1 MNILDIDKLEQFD
14 IMLVRFPEDERSI
27 QIRQT
32 CDSNYSHAIMYLGNG
47 SFIEGIEPIVGLFS
61 YHRYYFEDLEN
72 VQVLRLKEV
81 YKSKLD
87 YKLTEEFLRRLSY
100 CNYSKRLLH
109 YINKRS
115 ISNEIITNFFTEQV
129 WQGGI
134 VCTSLVTLPYYIGGI
149 DISLKNEPFY
159 AHFGDIEK
167 FDWFEDVTSNV
178 FKEVEPKDLREDA
191 YNYLTTYE
199 TGSLLEKQSEIAK
212 ELNKYVQDKYQ
223 DILRNPDKYPDI
235 RIDKKNLGFSS
246 WEDIFPII
254 MRWYLTETGRQ
265 IDKEL
270 SELILETGYH
280 LLWFEEV
287 HKEKE
292 QFFPLY
298 YHHFTQL
305 SIEDLEFM
313 RNSLQ
318 GTYDR
323 MQKKEDNVFL
333 NFSRCPCRTFHVLLD
348 MYRSFSDLL
357 RSSINQYNGLIEELK
372 KASL

>member
-14 IMLVRFPEDERSI
+14 ILLVRFPDDETSI

-32 CDSNYSHAIMYLGNG
+32 CDSNYSHAIIYLGNG

-72 VQVLRLKEV
+72 VQVLRLNVE

-87 YKLTEEFLRRLSY
+87 FKLTEEFLRRLSY
-100 CNYSKRLLH
+100 CNYSRRLLYH
-109 YINKRS
+109 INQRN
-115 ISNEIITNFFTEQV
+115 ISNEIIMNFLSEQV

-134 VCTSLVTLPYYIGGI
+134 VCTSLVTLPYFIGGI
-149 DISLKNEPFY
+149 DISKKNEPFY

-167 FDWFEDVTSNV
+167 FEGFEDVTTVV
-178 FKEVEPKDLREDA
+178 FKEIEPRDLREDTFD
-191 YNYLTTYE
+191 YLTTYK
-199 TGSLLEKQSEIAK
+199 TGSLLERQSEIAK
-212 ELNKYVQDKYQ
+212 ELNIYVQNKHQ
-223 DILRNPDKYPDI
+223 DILRNPEKYQDI
-235 RIDKKNLGFSS
+235 MIDKKNLGFST
-246 WEDIFPII
+246 WEDIFPNI
-254 MRWYLTETGRQ
+254 MRWYLTETGQ
-265 IDKEL
+265 TIDKEL
-270 SELILETGYH
+270 SELLLESGYH

-298 YHHFTQL
+298 YHPFTKFK
-305 SIEDLEFM
+305 IKDLEFL
-313 RNSLQ
+313 RDTLQ

-323 MQKKEDNVFL
+323 MQVNENNIFN
-333 NFSRCPCRTFHVLLD
+333 NFTLCPCRTFHILLD

-357 RSSINQYNGLIEELK
+357 RSSINQYNGLIIELK
-372 KASL
+372 KASP

>member
-1 MNILDIDKLEQFD
+1 MKILDIDKLEQFD
-14 IMLVRFPEDERSI
+14 IMLVRFPEDETSI

-72 VQVLRLKEV
+72 IQVLRLKEV

-100 CNYSKRLLH
+100 CNYSKRLLY

-115 ISNEIITNFFTEQV
+115 ISNEIITTFFTEQV

-149 DISLKNEPFY
+149 DISKKNEPFY

-167 FDWFEDVTSNV
+167 FDWLEDVTSNV
-178 FKEVEPKDLREDA
+178 FKEVEAEDLREDA

-223 DILRNPDKYPDI
+223 DILRNLDKYQDI
-235 RIDKKNLGFSS
+235 RIDKKNLRFST
-246 WEDIFPII
+246 WEDIYPNI

-280 LLWFEEV
+280 LLWFQEV

-323 MQKKEDNVFL
+323 MQKNENNVFL

-372 KASL
+372 KVSL